1 MPTTRQSRRASDSS
15 ARQSPSWQKSL
26 PNAVTLARGAA
37 IFPIVVLVMGSPR
50 QAFLGW
56 VVFFFACLGDFVDG
70 YFARRWNAVS
80 LFGTAFDP
88 ILDKVLI
95 LAVFVAV
102 LAQGGLDPSFL
113 PQQDGTGMSQL
124 AFVCAFLILVR
135 EIVVSGL
142 REFLAQQKRI
152 SLPVVALAKD
162 KTLLQMLGVGGQI
175 LSVVALEGHR
185 QLWVSML
192 VDLTLAT
199 ACFVTLYTGF
209 LYSRHAFALLKQG
222 EGKVRKKGR

>member
-1 MPTTRQSRRASDSS
+1 
-15 ARQSPSWQKSL
+15 
-26 PNAVTLARGAA
+26 
-37 IFPIVVLVMGSPR
+37 MGTPR
-50 QAFLGW
+50 QAFFGW
-56 VVFFFACLGDFVDG
+56 VVFFLACLGDFADG

-95 LAVFVAV
+95 LTVFVAV
-102 LAQGGLDPSFL
+102 LAHGGIDSSFL
-113 PQQDGTGMSQL
+113 AQEDGAGMSQL

-142 REFLAQQKRI
+142 REFLAQKKHT

-175 LSVVALEGHR
+175 LSVVALEGQR
-185 QLWVSML
+185 QLWVSVL
-192 VDLTLAT
+192 VDLTLAG

-209 LYSRHAFALLKQG
+209 LYSRNAFESLNLAHEKKRQQRKAVKVDA
-222 EGKVRKKGR
+222 EGRP